1 MVELKKICFPLEKNE
16 FWAHC
21 EFRIFGLKKD
31 TEYLYPLFDI
41 FSKQTTCEL
50 KTSTSKFTLNNDF
63 KMNRG
68 LNLCKV

>member
-31 TEYLYPLFDI
+31 PEYLYPLFDI

-50 KTSTSKFTLNNDF
+50 KTSTSTSLHST
-63 KMNRG
+63 MISRWTG
-68 LNLCKV
+68 G